1 MDKLAHYKLDKAF
14 TRGVV
19 IRLDHAPDVEFLV
32 KLPSQYNRE
41 YCQALYGAMQW
52 ESGAD
57 GEVKTGGA
65 LMATR
70 YAQEDAFIAHCLL
83 SQDGEPIPESFAE
96 EYPEAVAE
104 LMTKANDLS
113 AEIGKRVEDAAKK

>member
-14 TRGVV
+14 TSGVV
-19 IRLDHAPDVEFLV
+19 INLDHAPEVDFLV

-52 ESGAD
+52 EAGAD

-70 YAQEDAFIAHCLL
+70 YAQEDAFVAHCLL
-83 SQDGEPIPESFAE
+83 SKDGEPIPESFSE

-104 LMTKANDLS
+104 LMTKADKK
-113 AEIGKRVEDAAKK
+113 AVEIAKQVEDAAKK